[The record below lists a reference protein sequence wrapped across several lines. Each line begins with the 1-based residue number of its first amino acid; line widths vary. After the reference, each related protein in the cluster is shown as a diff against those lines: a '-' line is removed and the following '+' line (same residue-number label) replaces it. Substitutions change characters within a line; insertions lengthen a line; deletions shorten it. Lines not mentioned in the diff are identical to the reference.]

1 MSHFADERLFQKII
15 LSTFVALSISLVLP
29 GFAKAAPMAVTG
41 YAWASAGPGA
51 EMGAISF
58 SSTNNSGNNG
68 ATYGV
73 FEDSVTGYLSGQAAM
88 SNNLGYISFNAS
100 HVSGC
105 PGGGT
110 CAPRVNPGTG
120 VITGW
125 ARACSAFVNKT
136 TCSGGLDP
144 NSGGWDGFI
153 ALRGTATDGTVYGVT
168 RSTTSCAW
176 SGFGWG
182 SDAFGAIR
190 FDGVVTD
197 CAPSVTLTASP
208 ASIDAGQSSTLTWSS
223 TNADYCDAPGSFSGG
238 ATANGATSG
247 SASTGA
253 LTANA
258 SYQINCYR
266 GGVSAQDVA
275 TVTVVQPQMSIT
287 PSTTRVVVPI
297 TGPNPTI
304 SVSWNVSNVTS
315 CTLQRN
321 GTAIHTI
328 TTTGVTRSS
337 SGTMTDITIDR
348 QTVFSLSCRNNAGPI
363 AQAATATVN
372 ITSSFKEF

>member
-88 SNNLGYISFNAS
+88 SNNLGYISFDS
-100 HVSGC
+100 THVAGC
-105 PGGGT
+105 PNPP
-110 CAPRVNPGTG
+110 CRPRVHADGS
-120 VITGW
+120 ITGW

-190 FDGVVTD
+190 FNGVTTD
-197 CAPSVTLTASP
+197 CVPPAPEALLTASP
-208 ASIDAGQSSTLTWSS
+208 NPIDSGETSTLTWSS
-223 TNADYCDAPGSFSGG
+223 TNATSCVSAGGFSTG
-238 ATANGATSG
+238 NATSG
-247 SASTGA
+247 
-253 LTANA
+253 N
-258 SYQINCYR
+258 
-266 GGVSAQDVA
+266 
-275 TVTVVQPQMSIT
+275 VTVGPLAATQSYSVTCTGSGGSDTATETVIVNQPQVSVT

-304 SVSWNVSNVTS
+304 SVSWDVSEVVS
-315 CTLQRN
+315 CTLLKN

-328 TTTGVTRSS
+328 ATTGVTRSS
-337 SGTMTDITIDR
+337 SGTMTNITIDR
-348 QTVFSLSCRNNAGPI
+348 QTVFRLECTNRHTTET
-363 AQAATATVN
+363 ATSTVN